1 MRKILGLASLLAE
14 HKEIKIVPPTDV
26 SSNTVVQS
34 SSQTRKMAQQIKGH
48 AAKSGDLRLIP
59 RTHMVEKED

>member
-1 MRKILGLASLLAE
+1 MRKNLGLASVLVE

-34 SSQTRKMAQQIKGH
+34 SSQTSKMAQQTKGL
-48 AAKSGDLRLIP
+48 AAKSDDLSFIP